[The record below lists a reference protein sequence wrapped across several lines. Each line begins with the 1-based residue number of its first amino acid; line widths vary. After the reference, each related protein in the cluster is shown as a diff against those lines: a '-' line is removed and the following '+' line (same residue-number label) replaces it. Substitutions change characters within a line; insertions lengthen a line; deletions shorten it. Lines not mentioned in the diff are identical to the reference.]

1 MMNGSALSY
10 IALALLALTILFLSG
25 SSTNEGPDSMYFKMN
40 DQREEFNLKD
50 DYYLKEMTMDS
61 KTNKQDINLTKL
73 LDAIEEVKDEI
84 KINRMLQNSRNNG
97 TEWGPNEGFNHPQKQ
112 GE

>member
-25 SSTNEGPDSMYFKMN
+25 SSTNEGPDNMYFKMN
-40 DQREEFNLKD
+40 DQREEFNFKD
-50 DYYLKEMTMDS
+50 DHYLKEMTMDS
-61 KTNKQDINLTKL
+61 KANKQDINFTKL

-84 KINRMLQNSRNNG
+84 RMNRMLQGYKDNC
-97 TEWGPNEGFNHPQKQ
+97 TEWEPNEGFNHTQKQ